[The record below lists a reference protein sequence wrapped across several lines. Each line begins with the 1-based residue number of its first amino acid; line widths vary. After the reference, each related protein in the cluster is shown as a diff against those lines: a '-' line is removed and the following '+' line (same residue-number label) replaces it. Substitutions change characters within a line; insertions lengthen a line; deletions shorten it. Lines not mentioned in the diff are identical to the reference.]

1 MRKLNTSILNF
12 GIAQVFSCVKKD
24 YHDHLIQVMLALRFF
39 ASESFMEVIGDTM
52 GYDKSKVSRAVEN
65 VTNALLTKKDQFLKW
80 PTQEE
85 IKKSKENF
93 YLRGG
98 FPGVFGCI
106 DGTHV
111 RIQAPS
117 DNEPTYV
124 NRKGWH
130 SINVQAICSHD
141 GVLI

>member
-1 MRKLNTSILNF
+1 
-12 GIAQVFSCVKKD
+12 
-24 YHDHLIQVMLALRFF
+24 
-39 ASESFMEVIGDTM
+39 MEVIGDTM
-52 GYDKSKVSRAVEN
+52 GYDKSTVSRAVEN

-93 YLRGG
+93 YLRVG

-111 RIQAPS
+111 RKQAPS

>member
-1 MRKLNTSILNF
+1 M
-12 GIAQVFSCVKKD
+12 KKD

-39 ASESFMEVIGDTM
+39 ASGSFMEVIGDTM
-52 GYDKSKVSRAVEN
+52 GYDKSTVSRAVEN

-106 DGTHV
+106 DVHM
-111 RIQAPS
+111 
-117 DNEPTYV
+117 
-124 NRKGWH
+124 
-130 SINVQAICSHD
+130 
-141 GVLI
+141 

>member
-1 MRKLNTSILNF
+1 M
-12 GIAQVFSCVKKD
+12 KKD

-39 ASESFMEVIGDTM
+39 ASGSFMEVIGDTM
-52 GYDKSKVSRAVEN
+52 GYDKSTVSRAVEN
-65 VTNALLTKKDQFLKW
+65 VTNALLTKKDQFLNW

-106 DGTHV
+106 DVHM
-111 RIQAPS
+111 
-117 DNEPTYV
+117 
-124 NRKGWH
+124 
-130 SINVQAICSHD
+130 
-141 GVLI
+141 

>member
-1 MRKLNTSILNF
+1 
-12 GIAQVFSCVKKD
+12 
-24 YHDHLIQVMLALRFF
+24 MLALRFF
-39 ASESFMEVIGDTM
+39 ASGSFMEVIGDTM
-52 GYDKSKVSRAVEN
+52 GYDKSTVSRAVEN
-65 VTNALLTKKDQFLKW
+65 VTNALLTKKDQYLKW

-85 IKKSKENF
+85 IKKIKGELLF
-93 YLRGG
+93 AWWV
-98 FPGVFGCI
+98 PGCLWVYRC
-106 DGTHV
+106 THV

-124 NRKGWH
+124 NRKGLH